1 MKYFLVLITLLTLH
15 AFGDE
20 TKKEESFDEVKSK
33 IVGML
38 DMRIS
43 KIQEEKS
50 CVAAAKSKDDLKK
63 CREKMR
69 AESHKSR
76 TDFKSKMKEKKSKK

>member
-1 MKYFLVLITLLTLH
+1 
-15 AFGDE
+15 
-20 TKKEESFDEVKSK
+20 
-33 IVGML
+33 
-38 DMRIS
+38 MRIS